1 LDERFSEL
9 TVIQPPWLA
18 ADRLPY
24 LSDSIDLV
32 LTDARSKSGGG
43 DEARRVA
50 RNGVVSA
57 RQDDGSMDFSIE
69 WLRGADFR
77 QPSVSIVI
85 PTCDGADLLE
95 PCLSGLVDTVP
106 RHLQAEF
113 IVVDDGSTDETSSV
127 VARWSSADDRVR
139 LVRNAE
145 NLGFVDSCNRG
156 AAEADGEA
164 LVFLNNDTLPIHGW
178 LQPLIRT
185 LFQDEGIGA
194 VGGMLVYPNGTLQE
208 AGAVVFSDGTGAN
221 FGKHD
226 PEPDRPRY
234 RFLRDVDYCSAALLT
249 TRRATFERLAGFDTL
264 FRPGYYEETD
274 YCFRLREAGLRTV
287 YQPESIIVHV
297 EGATSGTDSFP
308 REPKGH
314 QAPNRVKFCERWSD
328 ALRSHPSRPTR
339 FDEATW
345 NQLGRHR
352 PTMAKRSAG

>member
-1 LDERFSEL
+1 
-9 TVIQPPWLA
+9 
-18 ADRLPY
+18 
-24 LSDSIDLV
+24 
-32 LTDARSKSGGG
+32 
-43 DEARRVA
+43 
-50 RNGVVSA
+50 
-57 RQDDGSMDFSIE
+57 MDFSIE